1 MSMVSPLPN
10 GAPIGT
16 FKGRDGKDVPIQLH
30 PQFNA
35 WLSSV
40 QNAVR
45 PLGGNGPTT
54 ARPVNT
60 AANPLYIGQDFFD
73 TTLGLKVSVK
83 SLNPTVWVNGAG
95 APV

>member
-1 MSMVSPLPN
+1 MNVTPLPN

-16 FKGRDGKDVPIQLH
+16 YRDEKGRSIAVQLH
-30 PQFNA
+30 PQFTA

-40 QNAVR
+40 QNAVK
-45 PLGGNGPTT
+45 PLGGNGPTA
-54 ARPVNT
+54 ARPVST
-60 AANPLYIGQDFFD
+60 SANPLYIGQDFFD
-73 TTLGLKVSVK
+73 STLGLKVTVK